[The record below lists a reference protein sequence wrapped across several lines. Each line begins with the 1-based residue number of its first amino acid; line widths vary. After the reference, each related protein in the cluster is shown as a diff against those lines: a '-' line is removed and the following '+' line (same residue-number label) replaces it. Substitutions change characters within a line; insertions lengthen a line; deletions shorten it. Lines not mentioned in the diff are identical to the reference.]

1 MGSSLF
7 TPLSFH
13 DTGYILAGVLNTVYI
28 SILAITV
35 GSVLGLILG
44 FLRSVSNN
52 YINFILGAFLDILRT
67 VPLIIQLILFS
78 TFIGV
83 MGHPLDPFISG
94 SIILSLYTMAFMSE
108 VFRGGFDS
116 VSNSMRIAS
125 RSLGLGY
132 WQTVRFIVL
141 PLGMRT
147 VFPSWLG
154 VALSVI
160 KDSALVSVIGY
171 MELLRTSEQLITRT
185 QQPLQILIGVG
196 LFYFLIS
203 YPLSLSGR
211 YIERKMAI

>member
-52 YINFILGAFLDILRT
+52 YINFIMGAFLDILRT